1 MNVDADV
8 TSLNIIIVIFFIF
21 YFVVVKITFS

>member
-8 TSLNIIIVIFFIF
+8 TGLNIIIVIFFIF